1 MIASKK
7 FNAMKANIGEKSRPP
22 IGGKI
27 FLNGKK
33 RGSDSWKTN
42 LTAGWLFCG
51 EIQLKII
58 PANML

>member
-1 MIASKK
+1 
-7 FNAMKANIGEKSRPP
+7 MKANIGEKSRPP

-42 LTAGWLFCG
+42 LTAGWLFCE